1 MVMKTSM
8 IKLGLSLKNKGS
20 YREIVNNIK
29 IVAENNNIVTLRIN
43 YTKSNFSSII
53 NILGD
58 FEKMS
63 QNIKDNITISL
74 HKVWQEEFKIKDKE
88 YEEIRKRIKILGFKI
103 PSSLMVDAVKYSCY
117 ADKRIKQ
124 Q

>member
-1 MVMKTSM
+1 MDGDENEHDKVRFVS
-8 IKLGLSLKNKGS
+8 KNKGS

-88 YEEIRKRIKILGFKI
+88 YEEIRKE
-103 PSSLMVDAVKYSCY
+103 
-117 ADKRIKQ
+117 
-124 Q
+124 